1 MKFILLKKQAEKV
14 ATTKGTIKAISISKE
29 KGTQKTNV
37 PDAQLR
43 VDHGI
48 VNDAHAGDWHRQI
61 SLLGIESIQKMI
73 DKGAHVAPG
82 NFAENITTEG
92 VGLFALPIGTKL
104 KLGESVILE
113 VTQLGK
119 ECHGHC
125 AIYEQI
131 GDCIMPREGIFAKVL
146 SPGHIQIAD
155 TIEVIDD

>member
-1 MKFILLKKQAEKV
+1 M
-14 ATTKGTIKAISISKE
+14 ATTKSTIKAISISKE

-37 PDAQLR
+37 LDAELR
-43 VDHGI
+43 VDHGLI
-48 VNDAHAGDWHRQI
+48 GDAHAGDWHRQI

-73 DKGAHVAPG
+73 DKGAHVSPG

-92 VGLFALPIGTKL
+92 VDLYSLPIGTKL

-119 ECHGHC
+119 ECHSRC

-146 SPGHIQIAD
+146 SPGRIQIAD